1 MNLLIVHDYLGVKGG
16 AERNIIDSALG
27 LKLKGHNVYLCYLSK
42 LDKSLDEMERAFTE
56 TFDINKNKIGR
67 IDNIVSYC
75 KADVVYLH
83 KISNMKLFANL
94 LSLSIPIVRMIHDHD
109 IYCNRN
115 YKYFP
120 IGRLL
125 CTYPPGIGCVFPCF
139 SFIKRNRQSLIP
151 VRFDFFNQRNLDIKY
166 TKQCSKLIVATKYMK
181 NNIAQLNV
189 NLKKINVIPPIPFCD
204 NEVNNEPIGDK
215 KVPIIL
221 FVGQI
226 IRGKGVDCL
235 IRSLQYICSD
245 YECIVVGDG
254 THLEYCKN
262 LSKKLK
268 LTDKVKFTGWLNQGK
283 LREFYSKAQILAVP
297 SVWPEP
303 MGLIGIEAMRHSLPV
318 VAFDAGG
325 ISDWLKDGKNG
336 FLIKRKN
343 IKGFADKLQYL
354 LNNPAIALEF
364 GLFGNELVKT
374 VFDFS
379 KYIDQLETT
388 LFSE

>member
-1 MNLLIVHDYLGVKGG
+1 M
-16 AERNIIDSALG
+16 
-27 LKLKGHNVYLCYLSK
+27 
-42 LDKSLDEMERAFTE
+42 
-56 TFDINKNKIGR
+56 
-67 IDNIVSYC
+67 
-75 KADVVYLH
+75 
-83 KISNMKLFANL
+83 
-94 LSLSIPIVRMIHDHD
+94 
-109 IYCNRN
+109 
-115 YKYFP
+115 
-120 IGRLL
+120 
-125 CTYPPGIGCVFPCF
+125 
-139 SFIKRNRQSLIP
+139 
-151 VRFDFFNQRNLDIKY
+151 
-166 TKQCSKLIVATKYMK
+166 
-181 NNIAQLNV
+181 
-189 NLKKINVIPPIPFCD
+189 
-204 NEVNNEPIGDK
+204 
-215 KVPIIL
+215 
-221 FVGQI
+221 
-226 IRGKGVDCL
+226 
-235 IRSLQYICSD
+235 
-245 YECIVVGDG
+245 
-254 THLEYCKN
+254 EYCKN